1 MAAGC
6 LSCLDH
12 HSMIAHKT
20 ITEGATCVAP
30 ARTGNRAGHLPA
42 GRRTM
47 VSRPSECVSCALPS
61 SESAVGCDGACRTS
75 GPYTTTSTWEP
86 PADGSATY

>member
-47 VSRPSECVSCALPS
+47 VSRPS
-61 SESAVGCDGACRTS
+61 
-75 GPYTTTSTWEP
+75 
-86 PADGSATY
+86 